1 MNKIQIRI
9 GRDINGNKKANVSG
23 GSKKGFSIQTNGN
36 LPYCHCLN
44 FGDVLKEGEPH
55 TQHGLR
61 EVVSYV
67 FEHGTEAQR
76 AFFGLQNT
84 KKQALTAVL

>member
-1 MNKIQIRI
+1 MNTLQVKI
-9 GRDINGNKKANVSG
+9 GMDINGNKLAKVSSTG
-23 GSKKGFSIQTNGN
+23 RRGFSIQTNGN
-36 LPYCHCLN
+36 LPYCHRLGI
-44 FGDVLKEGEPH
+44 GDVLKDGEPH
-55 TQHGLR
+55 TRHGIH

-67 FEHGTEAQR
+67 FEHGTETQR